1 MHGLSV
7 PLAKVGY
14 HLPRTISNAIEPRE
28 IEEPET
34 FRIRERVYNEERTLR
49 NRHRRRRGRS
59 SQGEPARPLF
69 GVGGSI
75 TQPGTAGTS
84 TPRARTTQGIEL
96 ETVTRS
102 TSTSGKRD
110 GTSAGGI
117 KDNGAVHF
125 GQDAGTGAGG
135 NGMSEQKAKDPE
147 K

>member
-14 HLPRTISNAIEPRE
+14 HLPRTISNAIESRE
-28 IEEPET
+28 VEEPES
-34 FRIRERVYNEERTLR
+34 FRIPERVYNEARTLR
-49 NRHRRRRGRS
+49 NRHRRRRGGS
-59 SQGEPARPLF
+59 SQGDPARPIF
-69 GVGGSI
+69 RVGGSI
-75 TQPGTAGTS
+75 IQPGTAGTS

-96 ETVTRS
+96 ETMTRN

-110 GTSAGGI
+110 ETSAGGI

-135 NGMSEQKAKDPE
+135 NGMSEQKAEEPE